1 MHNFLYSLPR
11 HFWPCSAAE
20 YQKLNLFP
28 LTNTMPS
35 VIPCPSPP
43 PPPAVHA
50 QTCFY
55 TQSLQVPLATKIN
68 LCEIQGKKKSQLGW
82 KIYWHAPKWIHAKKI
97 FIPSLISS
105 AWKWLS
111 QGCWRKPWDR
121 GSKWLQ
127 WDFSAFLPHSYISH
141 TVYDQVCGFVIH
153 VFSPSTDMMEMAL
166 PSIDR
171 QTFQHSWTIHIEYLL
186 YALRMLFNP

>member
-43 PPPAVHA
+43 PHAVHA

-68 LCEIQGKKKSQLGW
+68 LCEIQGKKKVPIRMKNLLTCSQMNSCQENLYP
-82 KIYWHAPKWIHAKKI
+82 ITN
-97 FIPSLISS
+97 F
-105 AWKWLS
+105 
-111 QGCWRKPWDR
+111 QC
-121 GSKWLQ
+121 
-127 WDFSAFLPHSYISH
+127 
-141 TVYDQVCGFVIH
+141 
-153 VFSPSTDMMEMAL
+153 MEMAFSGVL
-166 PSIDR
+166 KETLGPWQQMATMRLLSLFPS
-171 QTFQHSWTIHIEYLL
+171 QLYLTHSI
-186 YALRMLFNP
+186 

>member
-35 VIPCPSPP
+35 VIPCPPHPNPCTNMFLHSDPSSSTG
-43 PPPAVHA
+43 HKD
-50 QTCFY
+50 
-55 TQSLQVPLATKIN
+55 QSLWNTR
-68 LCEIQGKKKSQLGW
+68 KKKSQLGW
-82 KIYWHAPKWIHAKKI
+82 KIYWHAPKWIHPKKI

-141 TVYDQVCGFVIH
+141 TVYDQVGGFVIH
-153 VFSPSTDMMEMAL
+153 VFSPRHRHDGNGL
-166 PSIDR
+166 
-171 QTFQHSWTIHIEYLL
+171 TIN
-186 YALRMLFNP
+186 R